1 MKIALLGY
9 GKMGKVIEEIALNR
23 SHEIVLKINNQNQDQ
38 LTIENLEQIDVAI
51 DFSTPNSA
59 KSNILIAIKSNTPII
74 SGTTGWLEGYDEVSK
89 LCIDKKSAFLYA
101 SNFSLGANLF
111 FELNKTLAIL
121 MKNHKQYDV
130 NITEIHHTQKLD
142 TPSGTAISLAEQ
154 IISENDYQ
162 NGWTLDKDNS
172 DQGIIIDAQRD
183 KMTPGTHIINYKSE
197 VDTISIKHEAHS
209 RKGFALGAVIAAEW
223 IQNKKGVFSMR
234 DVLFRS

>member
-23 SHEIVLKINNQNQDQ
+23 SHEIVLIINNQNQDQ
-38 LTIENLEQIDVAI
+38 LTIENLEQVDVAI

-59 KSNILIAIKSNTPII
+59 KSNILLAINSNTPII
-74 SGTTGWLEGYDEVSK
+74 SGTTGWLDSYDEVSN
-89 LCIDKKSAFLYA
+89 LCMDKKSAFLYA
-101 SNFSLGANLF
+101 SNFSLGVNLF
-111 FELNKTLAIL
+111 FELNKTLAGL
-121 MKNHKQYDV
+121 MKSHKQYDV
-130 NITEIHHTQKLD
+130 NMTEIHHTQKLD
-142 TPSGTAISLAEQ
+142 SPSGTAISLAEQ
-154 IISENDYQ
+154 IISENDHQ
-162 NGWTLDKDNS
+162 NGWTLDKVNS
-172 DQGIIIDAQRD
+172 DQRIIIDAQRV

-234 DVLFRS
+234 DVLFQS